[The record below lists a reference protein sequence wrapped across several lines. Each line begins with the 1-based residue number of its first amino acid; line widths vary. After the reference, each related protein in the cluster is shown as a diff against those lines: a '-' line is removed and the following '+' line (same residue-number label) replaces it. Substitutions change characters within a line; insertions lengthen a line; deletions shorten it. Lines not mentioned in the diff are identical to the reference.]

1 MKGKVK
7 EGMTTEGP
15 GARRKRGRGRP
26 ANIVGDR
33 TSPQV
38 VEDALQVAD
47 ASTTNTGTGEV
58 EEMVVTPGPEPL
70 PKGVDSGD
78 LFASEDEQELEI
90 VHKGQTWTFRYRDLT
105 WGDKNYCIDQ
115 AQQWE
120 GDQFKF
126 SVQRYFAAALTR
138 MIISSPIRPI
148 TELTLQKLDRVV
160 GEKLITIV
168 PSPVEE
174 TAALDEVKKV

>member
-1 MKGKVK
+1 
-7 EGMTTEGP
+7 MTTQGEDTEQRRGP
-15 GARRKRGRGRP
+15 GRPRKKS
-26 ANIVGDR
+26 
-33 TSPQV
+33 SPQV
-38 VEDALQVAD
+38 VDAVLQVASVID
-47 ASTTNTGTGEV
+47 PKTGDDIGTGTGTV
-58 EEMVVTPGPEPL
+58 EDTVVAPGPEPI

-78 LFASEDEQELEI
+78 LFASEDERELEI
-90 VHKGQTWTFRYRDLT
+90 VHKGRTWTFRYKDLT

-120 GDQFKF
+120 GDSFKF
-126 SVQRYFAAALTR
+126 SVQKYFAAALTR
-138 MIISSPIRPI
+138 MITSSPIRPI

-168 PSPVEE
+168 PSPVED